1 MRKNRAPGFG
11 KTAAVLALA
20 GVLLTWLTYRGARG
34 ITLAAD
40 ALFCEATVF
49 LVWGVFHRLGNVRM
63 FASLTWG
70 FHCVHRLLR
79 REERR
84 SEEMKEDYLAYRAS
98 RPRHDDV
105 AASLALAAV
114 LGGLSLLLSCLA
126 ARHG

>member
-11 KTAAVLALA
+11 KTAAVLALV
-20 GVLLTWLTYRGARG
+20 GLLLTWLTYRGARG

-49 LVWGVFHRLGNVRM
+49 LVWGVIHRLGNARM

-84 SEEMKEDYLAYRAS
+84 SQEMKEDYLAYRAS
-98 RPRHDDV
+98 RSHYDDV
-105 AASLALAAV
+105 AASLALAAA
-114 LGGLSLLLSCLA
+114 LGGLSLLLSLIA
-126 ARHG
+126 VRHG